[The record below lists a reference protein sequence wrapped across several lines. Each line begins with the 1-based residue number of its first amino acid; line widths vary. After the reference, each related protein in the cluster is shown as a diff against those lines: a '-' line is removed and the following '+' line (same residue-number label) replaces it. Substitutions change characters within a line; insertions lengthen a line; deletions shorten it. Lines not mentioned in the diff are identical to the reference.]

1 MRATWASNCS
11 RLRAVCQ
18 CIAAE
23 ARAGLPA
30 GSQRRAMQAE
40 PGQRL
45 ACCRCMHGLG
55 IGTVKSCGRLVGQP
69 AHAPQ
74 ALFGRLLHGLQHGR
88 HILGSMG
95 LQYALGLAKAMLQT
109 GSTRLPGSGEI
120 KNGFQVRSPASALS
134 ICAECYQ
141 TCYIHQPGIAGIKN
155 ALKESLSAHPPM
167 GHLCRVA
174 KRELC
179 YLPPSCDWYLATAA
193 V

>member
-1 MRATWASNCS
+1 MNARHMGIELFAAQS
-11 RLRAVCQ
+11 RLPMYCRTRHGRV
-18 CIAAE
+18 
-23 ARAGLPA
+23 LPA
-30 GSQRRAMQAE
+30 GSQRRAVQAE

-45 ACCRCMHGLG
+45 ACCRGMHGLG
-55 IGTVKSCGRLVGQP
+55 IGPVESCGRLVGQP

-141 TCYIHQPGIAGIKN
+141 TCYIHQPGIAGIKKRAEGIPQRASTN
-155 ALKESLSAHPPM
+155 GPPLSD
-167 GHLCRVA
+167 G
-174 KRELC
+174 
-179 YLPPSCDWYLATAA
+179 
-193 V
+193 